1 MTRRKRWKKVLGD
14 RRFQTMAG
22 IVLAVVFVYFLF
34 DSIAM
39 PLYTRQGSERAVPKL
54 IGLDRTGAIRAAKSA
69 GFTVIEEPAKVSL
82 NASEGSII
90 EQHPFAGSLA
100 KPGRKIHIIPA
111 LPAPPGVAPDM
122 TGLELRDAQLRCKNV
137 GLISSES
144 DTRYRFS
151 ERVPKGTVMGQDP
164 SAGKPVEPGGV
175 LKLVV
180 SLGPMPSHF
189 YVPYLMEKQLRDA
202 RGLLRDSG
210 LKLGKIVKKETD
222 QYASGT
228 VIAQSV
234 KSGDE
239 VAQDTAIDVVV
250 AVAKGGAE

>member
-1 MTRRKRWKKVLGD
+1 MTRKNRWKKLLGD

-22 IVLAVVFVYFLF
+22 IVLAVVFVYFMF
-34 DSIAM
+34 DSILM
-39 PLYTRQGSERAVPKL
+39 PLYTRQGSERAVPTL
-54 IGLDRTGAIRAAKSA
+54 IGLDKTSAIKAAKST
-69 GFTVIEEPAKVSL
+69 GFVLIEEPGKMSA
-82 NASEGSII
+82 NAPEGSII
-90 EQHPFAGSLA
+90 EQHPFAGELS
-100 KPGRKIHIIPA
+100 KPGRKIHVIPA
-111 LPAPPGVAPDM
+111 LPAAPGVAPDL

-137 GLISSES
+137 GLSSTES
-144 DTRYRFS
+144 DARFRFS

-164 SAGKPVEPGGV
+164 SAGKPVTPGGTM
-175 LKLVV
+175 KLVV

-202 RGLLRDSG
+202 RGMLRDAG

-222 QYASGT
+222 QYPSGT

-250 AVAKGGAE
+250 AVPKGGAE